1 MYKTLYSVYVFLSQK
16 VEIWEAH
23 HEYGV
28 PRKGHQTENWERL
41 SSVCQNEAT
50 KNMKATKFNSST
62 VYSGSNPEPYDHR
75 AVQFRDTIV

>member
-1 MYKTLYSVYVFLSQK
+1 MYVFLSQK

-41 SSVCQNEAT
+41 SSVCQNEDDR
-50 KNMKATKFNSST
+50 KYESNQVQQLNSL
-62 VYSGSNPEPYDHR
+62 
-75 AVQFRDTIV
+75 QWL